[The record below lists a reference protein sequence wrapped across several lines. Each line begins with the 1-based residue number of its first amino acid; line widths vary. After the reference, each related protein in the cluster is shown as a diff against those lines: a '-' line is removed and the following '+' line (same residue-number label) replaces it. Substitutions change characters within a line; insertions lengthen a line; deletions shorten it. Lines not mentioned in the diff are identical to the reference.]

1 MASGNNTPRSLAGRL
16 RTGQDIEHLVTELN
30 THLIDR
36 TSDLVLA
43 ISEIDNP
50 DTQCGTVPTG
60 WETAM
65 SRQVD
70 EIRQLLAHIS
80 DLMSA
85 RITPDYSM

>member
-1 MASGNNTPRSLAGRL
+1 M
-16 RTGQDIEHLVTELN
+16 N

-43 ISEIDNP
+43 ISEIDDP
-50 DTQCGTVPTG
+50 EMMSGAVPTG

-70 EIRQLLAHIS
+70 EIRHLLAHIS
-80 DLMSA
+80 ELVSGRM
-85 RITPDYSM
+85 TPDYSM